1 MKLYPIALIFFVFL
15 PLNGCLEMEN
25 LSLTLLDRQVLAD
38 VPAASGIERIDDQYY
53 AVGDNN
59 PWLFLLNDQFG
70 LVEKFH
76 ISPKN
81 PVSDDILSKD
91 VKPDFEAITQARYNG
106 KHELWVFG
114 SGSKSP
120 SRDILSRFDL
130 QNNKFIKAYAL
141 TEFYETI
148 IASCNLGEGN
158 LNIEAAAVIDE
169 NLYLFNRGINL
180 VLQYPLNT
188 LTAYLDGNAQCPKPL
203 AYQIE
208 LPKTEQVQI
217 GFSGATASADKKHF
231 IFTASAEDTN
241 NWIDD
246 GEILG
251 SYVGVIS
258 LKNLKNQYQPA
269 CLPIE
274 KDGKILSV
282 KVESVTVIAQNKK
295 EIELLLVSDS
305 DGGASERFIVKLD

>member
-1 MKLYPIALIFFVFL
+1 MKLYPIALILLVFS

-25 LSLTLLDRQVLAD
+25 LTLTLLERQVLAA

-53 AVGDNN
+53 AVGDNI
-59 PWLFLLNDQFG
+59 PWLYLLNERFE

-76 ISPKN
+76 ISPNN

-91 VKPDFEAITQARYNG
+91 VKPDFEAITQARYDN
-106 KHELWVFG
+106 KNELWVFG

-130 QNNKFIKAYAL
+130 QNKKFIKTHGL

-148 IASCNLGEGN
+148 IASCNLGDGN
-158 LNIEAAAVIDE
+158 LNIEAAAVIGE
-169 NLYLFNRGINL
+169 NLYLFNRGVNL
-180 VLQYPLNT
+180 VLQYPLKT
-188 LTAYLDGNAQCPKPL
+188 ITGYIDGNGACPKPI
-203 AYQIE
+203 AYHIK
-208 LPKTEQVQI
+208 LPETEKVQI
-217 GFSGATASADKKHF
+217 GFSGASASADKKHL
-231 IFTASAEDTN
+231 IFTASAEDTS

-258 LKNLKNQYQPA
+258 LKDLKDQYQPV

-274 KDGKILSV
+274 KNGEILSV

-295 EIELLLVSDS
+295 EIRLLLVSDS
-305 DGGASERFIVKLD
+305 DGGDSERFTVKLN